1 MRETF
6 AHHIAGHVAVMER
19 NELEISGHKG
29 SFERTAGVPC
39 SCLGQQTPLPQA
51 REGAWG
57 GAGTLW
63 CCGQAEPTLCSY
75 LRSEEWESSLE
86 AQLLRVAGLGAKA
99 CCALLQAEL
108 HIPGHS
114 LRGTASP
121 EGPDAQHSTPCI
133 QGMAGLEN
141 TPICLRIPSR
151 WKRFPLVK
159 R

>member
-19 NELEISGHKG
+19 NKLEISGHKG
-29 SFERTAGVPC
+29 SFERAAGVPC

-75 LRSEEWESSLE
+75 LCSEERESSLE

-99 CCALLQAEL
+99 LCCKLSCT
-108 HIPGHS
+108 S
-114 LRGTASP
+114 LGTAY
-121 EGPDAQHSTPCI
+121 GAQPPLRALMLSTAPHAFREWRGWKI
-133 QGMAGLEN
+133 F
-141 TPICLRIPSR
+141 PSA
-151 WKRFPLVK
+151 
-159 R
+159 